1 MPLYPNNNQNQII
14 SNNTISNLFDTK
26 GNMTQN
32 IIIKKLGY
40 LASVGL
46 AVGLAS
52 SASAL
57 DYRWTGNAGGG
68 LWSTPGNWDL
78 GAVPTDAAGNN
89 AFVGNTNSPITIA
102 AGDTQSVGTNS
113 DHVSTWGTVY
123 GPEFGATL
131 NIYGTLNF
139 DWGIAPVQG
148 DPNPANRS
156 ILNLYS
162 GSSLN
167 GVNIALGDG
176 WWAAIQNLPYA
187 TMNLYGDAQVNARN
201 LWWGG
206 HVNIYDTASMTLTN
220 DVGVIDL
227 TRIAVSDA
235 TRSMNLAG
243 GQLILATGQGA
254 RVSDWITRGILLAYG
269 KSRDTNEIIITD
281 DGFNTI
287 VTNVPLGGALQRI
300 RFQPLLRPSMMS
312 GTFQQATLVGDYPGV
327 SGVVLSSRDPGLNL
341 AVVGHPVYT
350 SSKTNVVKVDTNGL
364 LSAISPGTATVT
376 AKLGAFSS
384 TNALLVTVTPVTAS
398 LAHRYSF
405 SESSGT
411 TTADTIGGS
420 TWDGTL
426 FGGSSFSGG
435 KLVLDGNDGYVQLP
449 AGVVS
454 NMDEVTIEAWVTFD
468 DPVNNFASLYGFGD
482 QDGTTF
488 LGANYIRMVPRTG
501 IGTALVSFGIG
512 VPGTANEQNA
522 ILPGGLS
529 GAANMQIVAVYHPLA
544 GTQSCYTNGVLAATY
559 NNLTT
564 PLAYQATY
572 DMSSLRYVLGAD
584 PLNYL
589 GQSLSLGDNF
599 LNGSIDE
606 FRIYS
611 GPLAASQVRADY
623 LLGPNQLFGTST
635 SVSLTVTLAGTNLL
649 IKWPTTSALVNLTS
663 SPALGTGAAW
673 TPVNGTLA
681 VVSGNYQLSVPVT
694 GLTRFFR
701 LEQ

>member
-1 MPLYPNNNQNQII
+1 MPLYPNNNQNQTI
-14 SNNTISNLFDTK
+14 SNNTISNLFDMK

-113 DHVSTWGTVY
+113 DHSTTYGTVY

-131 NIYGTLNF
+131 NIHGTLNF
-139 DWGIAPVQG
+139 DWAIAPVQG
-148 DPNPANRS
+148 NPAPGNRS
-156 ILNLYS
+156 IINMYN

-167 GVNIALGDG
+167 GVNVGLGDA
-176 WWAAIQNLPYA
+176 WWFTSLQYVTLN
-187 TMNLYGDAQVNARN
+187 MYGNAQVNARN

-206 HVNIYDTASMTLTN
+206 HVNIYDAAAMSLTN
-220 DVGVIDL
+220 DVGVIER
-227 TRIAVSDA
+227 TQGAMSDA

-243 GQLILATGQGA
+243 GQLILATGQGT

-300 RFQPLLRPSMMS
+300 RFQPLPLTNMMS
-312 GTFQQATLVGDYPGV
+312 GTIQQATLVGDYPGV

-350 SSKTNVVKVDTNGL
+350 SSKTNVVAVDTNGL

-384 TNALLVTVTPVTAS
+384 TNALSVTVTPVTGS
-398 LAHRYSF
+398 LVHRYSF

-411 TTADTIGGS
+411 TTADSTGGS
-420 TWDGTL
+420 AWDGTL
-426 FGGSSFSGG
+426 NGGASFSGG
-435 KLVLDGNDGYVQLP
+435 KVVLDGSSGYVQLP

-454 NMDEVTIEAWVTFD
+454 NLDEVTIEAWVTFD
-468 DPVNNFASLYGFGD
+468 DPVNRFAVLYAFGD
-482 QDGTTF
+482 QNGGTGNGVNYINMVPLTGTTN
-488 LGANYIRMVPRTG
+488 AQ
-501 IGTALVSFGIG
+501 VSFGIG
-512 VPGTANEQNA
+512 DPGSANEQNA
-522 ILPGGLS
+522 ILNGGLS
-529 GAANMQIVAVYHPLA
+529 GVANMQIVAVYHPLA
-544 GTQSCYTNGVLAATY
+544 GTQSFYTNGVLAATY
-559 NNLTT
+559 NNSTT
-564 PLAYQATY
+564 PLAYQDVY
-572 DMSSLRYVLGAD
+572 NMSSLRYVLGAD

-589 GQSLSLGDNF
+589 GQSLVLGDNY

-611 GPLAASQVRADY
+611 GPIAASQVRADY

-635 SVSLTVTLAGTNLL
+635 SVSLTATLAGTNLL
-649 IKWPTTSALVNLTS
+649 IKWPTTSALLNLMS

-673 TPVNGTLA
+673 TPVNSTLA
-681 VVSGNYQLSVPVT
+681 VIGGNYQMTVPVA
-694 GLTRFFR
+694 GSARFFR